1 VESARI
7 TSIPLEMLEEAKLLE
22 RKKDTGEISAHEGY
36 QTNAILA
43 YSIGLKI
50 HEEMWDEVKVKKVKD
65 W

>member
-1 VESARI
+1 
-7 TSIPLEMLEEAKLLE
+7 MLEEAKLLE